1 MKGRQ
6 GTFRRQKGK
15 EEKHQ
20 AQEGKG
26 AEERKEREV
35 LTRKGNRNSRRQA
48 VGKQERQEA

>member
-15 EEKHQ
+15 EKKHQ

-26 AEERKEREV
+26 AGERKEKEG
-35 LTRKGNRNSRRQA
+35 LT
-48 VGKQERQEA
+48 